1 MANGKR
7 ETFGGNLPILDS
19 FFTILW
25 HNPFSRNTEM
35 VHRSC
40 SRDKLIHPGVIHR
53 RDVFLPELGG
63 VLGASN

>member
-1 MANGKR
+1 
-7 ETFGGNLPILDS
+7 
-19 FFTILW
+19 
-25 HNPFSRNTEM
+25 M

-63 VLGASN
+63 VLGASNWPIRARTCHTL